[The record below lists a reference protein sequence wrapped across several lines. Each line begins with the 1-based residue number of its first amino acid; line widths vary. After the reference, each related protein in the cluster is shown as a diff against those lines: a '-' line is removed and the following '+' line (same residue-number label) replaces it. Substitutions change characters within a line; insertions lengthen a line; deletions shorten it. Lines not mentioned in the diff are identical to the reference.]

1 LWLKLFTADFS
12 KGVSF
17 WLNCCYSFVGLK
29 QSVSAKWVSAKWVSV
44 KPVQNLAFTA
54 LAFFRGIAYK
64 IFLSYS
70 VSFQKNLLKPISRLL
85 PVILDSFIP

>member
-1 LWLKLFTADFS
+1 MILLRLRRDVVAVTLNGRFFQTRLFPIELLIKFSPSETAS
-12 KGVSF
+12 K
-17 WLNCCYSFVGLK
+17 
-29 QSVSAKWVSAKWVSV
+29 SV
-44 KPVQNLAFTA
+44 KPLQNLAFTA

-85 PVILDSFIP
+85 PELRGFF